1 MLIEAAAEALSAL
14 REARA
19 VMVSEDAISAQVITK
34 AASDMAVARTYQRT
48 SGDVTFNYDP
58 KTGRL
63 VSRSSATGVTT
74 LKYDAIGRLIA
85 LERPL
90 MDA

>member
-1 MLIEAAAEALSAL
+1 L

-34 AASDMAVARTYQRT
+34 AASYASDMAVARTYKRP

-63 VSRSSATGVTT
+63 VSMSRATGVTT
-74 LKYDAIGRLIA
+74 LKYDAICRLIA
-85 LERPL
+85 REPPL